1 MGVHIPNSEKNI
13 FVLNGSP
20 RAGKNTF
27 VDSFPCTC
35 KVTHYSYVDLTK
47 EMLNHAGVDYH
58 FKSDSARILLESI
71 NNALEKY
78 DDIPFKDIC
87 SVTDD
92 FLNGYFET
100 DYLFIDI
107 RKPENIKRFLDKY
120 KGARSVFIHDGKPVS
135 HTTESDS
142 QVANYS
148 YDFYIDNTGTKEN
161 LREEVQK
168 FLKMI

>member
-1 MGVHIPNSEKNI
+1 MGVHTPNSTKNI

-27 VDSFPCTC
+27 VDSFPC

-47 EMLNHAGVDYH
+47 RMLDHVGVDYH
-58 FKSDSARILLESI
+58 FKNDSARVLLESI

-87 SVTDD
+87 SVADD

-100 DYLFIDI
+100 VYLFIDV

-120 KGARSVFIHDGKPVS
+120 KGSRSVFIHDGKTVS
-135 HTTESDS
+135 HATESDS
-142 QVANYS
+142 QVSNYS
-148 YDFYIDNTGTKEN
+148 YDFYVDNTGTMEN
-161 LREEVQK
+161 LKEEVQR
-168 FLKMI
+168 FLKGIE